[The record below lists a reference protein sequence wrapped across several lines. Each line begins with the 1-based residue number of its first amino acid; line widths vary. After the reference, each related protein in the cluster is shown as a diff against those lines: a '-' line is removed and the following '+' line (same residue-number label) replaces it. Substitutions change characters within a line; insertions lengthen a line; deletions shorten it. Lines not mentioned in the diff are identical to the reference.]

1 MRGRV
6 LIIAG
11 SDSGGGAGI
20 QADVKTVTA
29 LGGYAMTAITA
40 ITAQNTLG
48 VQDIHPIPPEMV
60 ARQIK
65 SVLSDIGAD
74 AIKIG
79 MLCSI
84 DIINAVHDA
93 IADYAVNI
101 PVVVDPVMIAT
112 SGDSLLEAK
121 ANATLRQKII
131 TLATLV
137 TPNRPEAEA
146 LAGTSVGEDEDYS
159 KIGSI
164 LCSLGSGAV
173 LLTGGHMSGNILS
186 DQLFVEGEMVQ
197 EFKSERIETPHTHG
211 TGCTLSS
218 AIAAGLA
225 QGMEM
230 EDAIKRAKNYV
241 HEAIRSA
248 PGFGHGHGPLNHG
261 HPLNQE

>member
-1 MRGRV
+1 
-6 LIIAG
+6 
-11 SDSGGGAGI
+11 
-20 QADVKTVTA
+20 
-29 LGGYAMTAITA
+29 
-40 ITAQNTLG
+40 
-48 VQDIHPIPPEMV
+48 
-60 ARQIK
+60 
-65 SVLSDIGAD
+65 
-74 AIKIG
+74 
-79 MLCSI
+79 
-84 DIINAVHDA
+84 
-93 IADYAVNI
+93 
-101 PVVVDPVMIAT
+101 MIAT